1 VRKFALGIA
10 MMFVAGL
17 ALALAADA
25 KATGKT
31 HDVTAE
37 VVAVDMEAHTITIK
51 AGAGESKTVPVRDEA
66 VEQLKT
72 VTAGEKV
79 VLTCRDNDKGE
90 HEAIVKIK
98 KI

>member
-1 VRKFALGIA
+1 MRKFALGIA

-17 ALALAADA
+17 ALAMAADA

-31 HDVTAE
+31 HEVTAE
-37 VVAVDMEAHTITIK
+37 VVAVDMEAHTLTIK
-51 AGAGESKTVPVRDEA
+51 VGTENKTVVAKDEA

-72 VTAGEKV
+72 VAPGEKV
-79 VLTCRDNDKGE
+79 ALTCRDNDKGE

-98 KI
+98 KA